1 MTLKCLEI
9 SIHSVP
15 QQCAC
20 APSLQTRIFLRKPRE
35 RKKTIFQTSRRPKAS
50 RNQKKD
56 QQSNEPSTRCS
67 PPAPGVHHLFLRL
80 QGAEIQS
87 GRSPAIA
94 NTALGWPNL
103 GETHAEMPD
112 PEKELLLIWGIA

>member
-1 MTLKCLEI
+1 MRAFTADPDF
-9 SIHSVP
+9 P
-15 QQCAC
+15 QKT
-20 APSLQTRIFLRKPRE
+20 SGRINNE
-35 RKKTIFQTSRRPKAS
+35 QTSQRPKAS
-50 RNQKKD
+50 YNQKKD

-67 PPAPGVHHLFLRL
+67 PPAPGVHHLYLRL